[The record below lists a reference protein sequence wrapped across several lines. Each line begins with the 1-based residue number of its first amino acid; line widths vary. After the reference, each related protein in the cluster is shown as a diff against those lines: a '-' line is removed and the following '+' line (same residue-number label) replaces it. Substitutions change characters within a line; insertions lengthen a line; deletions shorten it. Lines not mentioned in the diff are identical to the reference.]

1 MPYGFH
7 LEPGFGASKEATK
20 KRKNGAGV
28 GPTRKH
34 AKVSD
39 RKATTPK
46 APAAPKGAGAA
57 SSKAA
62 SSPVKSMPKA
72 GATPRDNVSPK
83 AGAPTNAVVPRS
95 VATQAVPKA
104 RVLSA

>member
-1 MPYGFH
+1 
-7 LEPGFGASKEATK
+7 
-20 KRKNGAGV
+20 
-28 GPTRKH
+28 
-34 AKVSD
+34 
-39 RKATTPK
+39 
-46 APAAPKGAGAA
+46 
-57 SSKAA
+57 
-62 SSPVKSMPKA
+62 MPKA